1 MMNGNDEIITEI
13 TEKEQNQYSIKE
25 LITLNIIKKIKYP
38 YKNLTVNDVAKDL
51 NIGINTAYDIF
62 KRDDFP
68 SIEIGKQKTI
78 TLLAYLLWK
87 LEKHK

>member
-1 MMNGNDEIITEI
+1 MNENKNKIITNKLPY
-13 TEKEQNQYSIKE
+13 TTKE
-25 LITLNIIKKIKYP
+25 LITLNIINKIKFP
-38 YKNLTVNDVAKDL
+38 YKNLTVNDIAKDL

-68 SIEIGKQKTI
+68 SIELGKKKTV

-87 LEKHK
+87 MEKHK